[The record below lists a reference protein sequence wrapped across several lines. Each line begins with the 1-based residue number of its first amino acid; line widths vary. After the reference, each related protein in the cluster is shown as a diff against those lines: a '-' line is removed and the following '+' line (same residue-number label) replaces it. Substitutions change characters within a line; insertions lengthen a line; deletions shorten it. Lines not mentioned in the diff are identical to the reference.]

1 MKRLFIIGNG
11 FDLHHEMKT
20 SYWNFRNYLFETAP
34 EILSSMEMFNM
45 FQEDLWSDF
54 EANLANI
61 DSQLMFEYYSDSLV
75 SYTDDNWSDSYHH
88 EFQYFIEQDT
98 WNMSYGLIS
107 QFVKWICS
115 IDLPTKMS
123 EGIAKCF
130 AEVKDSHYLNFNFT
144 PTLQSLYGIE
154 DEKVLHI
161 HNRVVNERSEIIL
174 GHAVG
179 KPQTNLDLEYRYVDV
194 RTEEAYDSIRNY
206 YTATHKST
214 ASVIAKNE
222 PFFNSAERYDEIII
236 MGHSLSD
243 VDLPYIQ
250 QIATNLCHKNTHWYV
265 SYYNAS
271 EEESHRRSL
280 ERCLIS
286 DNKVSFFRLCD
297 V

>member
-11 FDLHHEMKT
+11 FDLHHGMKT
-20 SYWNFRNYLFETAP
+20 RYWDFKEYLSET
-34 EILSSMEMFNM
+34 ETGILETMEMFNM
-45 FQEDLWSDF
+45 FGEDLWSNF

-61 DSQLMFEYYSDSLV
+61 DVQLMFDYYSDSLV
-75 SYTDDNWSDSYHH
+75 SYTDDNWSDRYHH
-88 EFQYFIEQDT
+88 EFQYLIEQDT
-98 WNMSYGLIS
+98 WYMSDGLIS

-123 EGIAKCF
+123 AGIAKCF
-130 AEVKDSHYLNFNFT
+130 AEVKDSHYLNFNYT
-144 PTLQSLYGIE
+144 PTLQSLYGID

-161 HNRVVNERSEIIL
+161 HNKVVDESSEIIL

-179 KPQTNLDLEYRYVDV
+179 KPESNLALVYGDV
-194 RTEEAYDSIRNY
+194 RTDEAYDDSIRQY
-206 YTATHKST
+206 YATTHKST

-222 PFFNSAERYDEIII
+222 SFFNSSDKYNEIII

-250 QIATNLCHKNTHWYV
+250 QIKTNLCHENTRWYV
-265 SYYNAS
+265 SYHS
-271 EEESHRRSL
+271 EDAIESHRRGL
-280 ERCLIS
+280 ERCSIS

-297 V
+297 L

>member
-11 FDLHHEMKT
+11 FDLHHGMKT
-20 SYWNFRNYLFETAP
+20 SYWNFRNYLLETGT
-34 EILSSMEMFNM
+34 EILRTMEIFNM

-61 DSQLMFEYYSDSLV
+61 DVQLMYDYYSDSLV
-75 SYTDDNWSDSYHH
+75 SYADDNWSDMYHH

-98 WNMSYGLIS
+98 SYMSYELIS

-115 IDLPTKMS
+115 IEMPTKIS

-130 AEVKDSHYLNFNFT
+130 AEIKDSYYLNFNYT
-144 PTLQSLYGIE
+144 PTLQSLYGID

-161 HNRVVNERSEIIL
+161 HNRVVHEGSEIIL

-179 KPQTNLDLEYRYVDV
+179 KPPSDLDLVYGDV
-194 RTEEAYDSIRNY
+194 RTDEAYDLIRKY
-206 YTATHKST
+206 YATTHKST
-214 ASVIAKNE
+214 ASVIAKNQS
-222 PFFNSAERYDEIII
+222 FFNSPDKYNEIII

-250 QIATNLCHKNTHWYV
+250 QITTNLCHKNTRWYV
-265 SYYNAS
+265 SYYSAGEIAS
-271 EEESHRRSL
+271 QRRSL
-280 ERCLIS
+280 EKCSIS
-286 DNKVSFFRLCD
+286 DNKVSFFRLSD
-297 V
+297 L

>member
-11 FDLHHEMKT
+11 FDLHHGMKT
-20 SYWNFRNYLFETAP
+20 SYWDFRNYLLETDT
-34 EILSSMEMFNM
+34 EILRTMEMFNM

-61 DSQLMFEYYSDSLV
+61 DIQLMYDYYSDSLV
-75 SYTDDNWSDSYHH
+75 SYADDNWSDMYHH

-98 WNMSYGLIS
+98 SYMSYGLIS
-107 QFVKWICS
+107 QFVKWIRS
-115 IDLPTKMS
+115 IDLPTTMS
-123 EGIAKCF
+123 EGIAICF
-130 AEVKDSHYLNFNFT
+130 AEVRDSNYLNFNYT
-144 PTLQSLYGIE
+144 PTLQSLYGID

-179 KPQTNLDLEYRYVDV
+179 KPQRNLDWAYGDV
-194 RTEEAYDSIRNY
+194 RTDEAYDSIRQY
-206 YTATHKST
+206 YATTHKST
-214 ASVIAKNE
+214 ASVIAKNQS
-222 PFFNSAERYDEIII
+222 FFNSPDKYNEIFI

-250 QIATNLCHKNTHWYV
+250 QITTNLCHKNTRWYV
-265 SYYNAS
+265 SYYNAG
-271 EEESHRRSL
+271 EIASL
-280 ERCLIS
+280 RGSLKRCSIS

-297 V
+297 L